1 MRCIYICQAIVGKW
15 NFLRICFAFRYDMSK
30 DGEFY
35 NCDLMTRTLE
45 EMISFGRT
53 SHKYCCAN
61 VPLLKISPDQI
72 VPDEL
77 HLLLRIVDRLLRNII
92 YEVTEWD
99 SEDAVVTG
107 TSTRHL
113 TRLVETIN
121 SCGVTF
127 SIWQK
132 ANADGRASGIY
143 DWTSLM
149 GHEIKLLLARLPDK
163 LTDILHPETSGTVRQ
178 IWKV

>member
-61 VPLLKISPDQI
+61 VPLLKISPDHI

-121 SCGVTF
+121 SCTVVLHF
-127 SIWQK
+127 QS
-132 ANADGRASGIY
+132 GRRRM
-143 DWTSLM
+143 LM
-149 GHEIKLLLARLPDK
+149 ARHLGYM
-163 LTDILHPETSGTVRQ
+163 TGQV
-178 IWKV
+178 